1 MKQKSNQE
9 EDIDEPMPAVDM
21 KIIIPC
27 TAYYHRVVA
36 LCIKNSRTFIVSY
49 NLFVIIQHHLIAW
62 KQYGSAL
69 CLTEPNPRTIAS
81 YCCSKQSES
90 I

>member
-21 KIIIPC
+21 KIIIPY

-36 LCIKNSRTFIVSY
+36 LCIKNSRNLYCLLQPLCYHTAPPYCLETVRVSSLL
-49 NLFVIIQHHLIAW
+49 NRA
-62 KQYGSAL
+62 K
-69 CLTEPNPRTIAS
+69 
-81 YCCSKQSES
+81 SEDNR
-90 I
+90 